1 MARPEQ
7 EVLTMPGR
15 LNTRLRKTIVST
27 VLALTVAGTAAL
39 AQSGRPPAPERVVRE
54 APGEF
59 QFVRLA
65 YSGNRYAGGG
75 GGWGRRQAWQT
86 DYPDAEHHF
95 AKGVDRLTR
104 IEVAESGRILT
115 PLDDEL
121 FDYPWIYAVEVGYWY
136 LNEQEAGR
144 LRDYLLRGG
153 FLMVDDYHGSWE
165 WAAFVASM
173 ERVFPDRPIV
183 DIPEQD
189 EAFHVHYDLD
199 HRIQIPSRMYSYTG
213 QTWEKDGYTP
223 HWRGIYD
230 DAGRL
235 MVAINHNMDIG
246 DAWEHADWP
255 DYPENMTALAYR
267 FGINYLI
274 YAMTH

>member
-1 MARPEQ
+1 MSDRRFA
-7 EVLTMPGR
+7 
-15 LNTRLRKTIVST
+15 
-27 VLALTVAGTAAL
+27 VLAVSLAATLLAAAL
-39 AQSGRPPAPERVVRE
+39 VRAQTAPGAAEERPAARE
-54 APGEF
+54 MPGEF
-59 QFVRLA
+59 QFARLHYA
-65 YSGNRYAGGG
+65 ANRYGRARG
-75 GGWGRRQAWQT
+75 GGWGRREVWQT
-86 DYPDAEHHF
+86 DWPDAEHHF
-95 AKGVDRLTR
+95 VKGISRLTR
-104 IEVAESGRILT
+104 IDAARNGHIVSA
-115 PLDDEL
+115 LDENI
-121 FDYPWIYAVEVGYWY
+121 FDYPWIYAVEVGYWT

-153 FLMVDDYHGSWE
+153 FLMVDDFHGTFE
-165 WAAFVASM
+165 WAGFVASM

-183 DIPEQD
+183 DIPEGD
-189 EAFHVHYDLD
+189 AAFHVVYDLD

-213 QTWEKDGYTP
+213 RTWEKDGFTP

-230 DAGRL
+230 DDGRL

-267 FGINYLI
+267 FGINYLV

>member
-1 MARPEQ
+1 MPESLRRAPRLIAIALMIAAGVALGQ
-7 EVLTMPGR
+7 SAPGERGEVP
-15 LNTRLRKTIVST
+15 
-27 VLALTVAGTAAL
+27 
-39 AQSGRPPAPERVVRE
+39 VVRE

-65 YSGNRYAGGG
+65 YSANQYGRGRGR
-75 GGWGRRQAWQT
+75 GWGRQRQMWQT
-86 DYPDAEHHF
+86 DWPDAEEHF
-95 AKGVDRLTR
+95 TRGVERLTR
-104 IEVAESGRILT
+104 IEVADYDRILT
-115 PLDDEL
+115 PLDDDP

-136 LNEQEAGR
+136 LDDREAAHI
-144 LRDYLLRGG
+144 RDYLLRGG
-153 FLMVDDYHGSWE
+153 FLMVDDFHGTWE
-165 WAAFVASM
+165 WSSFAASM
-173 ERVFPDRPIV
+173 EKVFPDRPIV
-183 DIPEQD
+183 DIPEND

-199 HRIQIPSRMYSYTG
+199 HRIQIPSRMFSYTG

-230 DAGRL
+230 DDGRL